1 MQNIER
7 LIELTKYKHQIDLK
21 RGEAKYM
28 DNNWLL
34 NEILEEIEEVREELK
49 PDNIPY
55 LEDELG
61 DILWGWLI
69 LVEKLKNQG
78 LITSHENIV
87 KRALKKYQERIEPLT
102 GKSIDSKTWQE
113 IKAKQKKELKEELAS
128 LKSKLER

>member
-1 MQNIER
+1 MNYLYSLDSIIEIYKKVRKKMQNIER

-78 LITSHENIV
+78 LITSHENII
-87 KRALKKYQERIEPLT
+87 KRALKN
-102 GKSIDSKTWQE
+102 
-113 IKAKQKKELKEELAS
+113 IKRE
-128 LKSKLER
+128 